1 MLEYK
6 KQDKP
11 KSIEM
16 CLSADTVSKNLWNAA
31 DGLEKAGKLIMYI
44 MIAIGLIAAI
54 GDFASLSDLDE
65 MTAFISAVSVFF
77 QWGLY
82 AMIAVTAFW
91 GISLLVRGLAKIVYN
106 TDVTARLAWYN
117 TQDSNQPAKTQVA
130 SAAAVLNTP
139 SKPVSA
145 PQKAPVSH
153 SWRCPQCAFP
163 ISNYPCNECG
173 YTPGKVPYLCGNCGH
188 PGPYEG
194 SCPKCSSSIKLY
206 KH

>member
-31 DGLEKAGKLIMYI
+31 DGLEKTGKLIMYI

-91 GISLLVRGLAKIVYN
+91 GHEKFRDVFRFADDEKGGRFFVPAQHAAGADKRGKRRFSYLV
-106 TDVTARLAWYN
+106 
-117 TQDSNQPAKTQVA
+117 
-130 SAAAVLNTP
+130 AV
-139 SKPVSA
+139 
-145 PQKAPVSH
+145 
-153 SWRCPQCAFP
+153 F
-163 ISNYPCNECG
+163 
-173 YTPGKVPYLCGNCGH
+173 
-188 PGPYEG
+188 
-194 SCPKCSSSIKLY
+194 
-206 KH
+206 